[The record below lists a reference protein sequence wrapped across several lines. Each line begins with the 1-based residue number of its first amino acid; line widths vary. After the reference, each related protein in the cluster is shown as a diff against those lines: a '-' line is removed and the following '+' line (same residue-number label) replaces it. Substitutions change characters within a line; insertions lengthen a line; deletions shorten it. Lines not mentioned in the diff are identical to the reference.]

1 MHILPQLRK
10 LEEKHR
16 ETLVVLGVHSAKFDG
31 EKATRNIREAADRYN
46 IRHPIVNDA
55 DFAVWKHYGVKAWP
69 TLMFID
75 PEGKVIGRHEGEFS
89 FNDLDR
95 VIQQMIAE
103 YDAENMLNR
112 DLLPFQVRAIEE
124 QQRPLSFPGKI
135 EVDAVTGPGRLFIAD
150 SNHHR
155 VLVTSLSGKVK
166 TIIGNG
172 EVDEFSF
179 GEQSFDDGV
188 FDNPQGMAVDGDTLF
203 VADAGSHTIKR
214 ADLKTKTVT
223 TVAGSGQQAL
233 FRHSGGDALENPL
246 NSPYD
251 LGLRN
256 GILYIAMA
264 GFHQLWSLDIEAGTI
279 EPFAGTGVE
288 AIKDGLRPESML
300 AQPYG
305 LAVQNGNVFFADS
318 ETSSLR
324 IAKIGDG
331 GRVVTLVGTG
341 LFDFGDAEGIGK
353 EAMLQHVQGVAAGQ
367 DVVFIADTY
376 NQRIKRMSLG
386 TLQVLNVA
394 GSGRI
399 GDADGPSNHA
409 EFNEPAGLAVAGN
422 TVWVADTNNHAIRVI
437 DLVDNQV
444 STLEL
449 AGL

>member
-10 LEEKHR
+10 LEEKYR
-16 ETLVVLGVHSAKFDG
+16 EKLAVVGIHSAKFDG
-31 EKATRNIREAADRYN
+31 EKLTANIAESVARYN
-46 IRHPIVNDA
+46 VRHPVVNDA
-55 DFAVWKHYGVKAWP
+55 NFAIWKHYGVKAWP
-69 TLMFID
+69 TLMFVD

-95 VIQQMIAE
+95 VIQRMIGE
-103 YDAENMLNR
+103 YETEGMLNT
-112 DLLPFQVRAIEE
+112 DLLPFQQRAIAEDL
-124 QQRPLSFPGKI
+124 RPLSYPGKI
-135 EVDAVTGPGRLFIAD
+135 EVDAEANRLFIAD

-155 VLVTSLSGKVK
+155 VLVTSLDGEVEM
-166 TIIGNG
+166 IIGNG
-172 EVDEFSF
+172 EVDDFTF
-179 GEQSFDDGV
+179 AEQGFRQGV

-214 ADLKTKTVT
+214 VDLNAKTVT
-223 TVAGSGQQAL
+223 AIAGNGQQSL
-233 FRHSGGDALENPL
+233 YRHSGGEAVANPL

-256 GILYIAMA
+256 GVLYIAMA
-264 GFHQLWSLDIEAGTI
+264 GFHQLWSMDLEAGTT
-279 EPFAGTGVE
+279 EPFAGTGAE
-288 AIKDGLRPESML
+288 AIKDGLRGESML

-318 ETSSLR
+318 ETSALR
-324 IAKIGDG
+324 LAKIGEN

-376 NQRIKRMSLG
+376 NHRIKRMSLA

-394 GSGRI
+394 GSGRK
-399 GDADGPSNHA
+399 GSADGPA
-409 EFNEPAGLAVAGN
+409 MDTAFNEPAGLAVAGN

-437 DLVDNQV
+437 DLLENRV

-449 AGL
+449 TGL